1 MRRKN
6 TNQRHEAPICSA
18 LGKILILLLLLL
30 PVVPFFSYY
39 PVMKLGADHSMNFEL
54 SLPLIWLVI
63 FDAVAFVTLAA
74 LGLSKTRF
82 KTSRQNGSFW
92 GPNFPG
98 ISDRRIFLLTLFPFW
113 ATISILWSDNPLR
126 GILTAGIIWLLWF
139 AIFTIIS
146 LLPVVLLLLSAQ
158 SKSGSVRNK
167 SASSARK
174 ATTVD
179 DPTSRTAAQKLKHI
193 LLVIFLTTSV
203 LVSAFCWLQAI
214 LDIIGLGRA
223 DTLLCAGCTYR
234 SFGFP
239 HPSGFAIEPQFMGNL
254 LLAPALTALFLLVWR
269 GGELTK
275 GKRWLLRICATF
287 LTATLFFTFSRGA
300 IYAFIIA
307 LVILL
312 IWALVQK
319 RRQSA
324 KIQNWFALLLIPFI
338 AFGISLGAQGLF
350 AEFGPTSETFDSG
363 IAKSIHQLSLGI
375 VDLRSLAKL
384 PSANSPEQN
393 DRGVVVEGEVV
404 TAEPEE
410 EVFFEG
416 YVAESTDYRL
426 LLNRVAWNLWRSSP
440 QNILFGVGL
449 GAAGTAMHDFSPLEI
464 TSAKEIVQNEAF
476 SILLELGLVGIALLI
491 FEFLVI
497 FCPKLFSSKFLDGR
511 AAQGTKGQGSF
522 WSHPA
527 LPLLASLIVAYL
539 ITLNFFSGL
548 PNALQIYL
556 FPPLLYFIFSNYN
569 TGSQS
574 AKKRS

>member
-1 MRRKN
+1 M
-6 TNQRHEAPICSA
+6 
-18 LGKILILLLLLL
+18 ILLLLLL
-30 PVVPFFSYY
+30 PIVPFFSYY
-39 PVMKLGADHSMNFEL
+39 PVMKLGADRSMNFEL

-63 FDAVAFVTLAA
+63 FDAVAFATLVA

-82 KTSRQNGSFW
+82 KSLRQNGSFW
-92 GPNFPG
+92 GPNLPG

-126 GILTAGIIWLLWF
+126 GILTASIIWLLWF
-139 AIFTIIS
+139 AIFAIIS
-146 LLPVVLLLLSAQ
+146 LLPVVLLPLSVQGKPA
-158 SKSGSVRNK
+158 SARNK
-167 SASSARK
+167 SASSSRK
-174 ATTVD
+174 AAIVNK
-179 DPTSRTAAQKLKHI
+179 PTSCAPAQKFKYI
-193 LLVIFLTTSV
+193 LLIIFLTTSV

-214 LDIIGLGRA
+214 LDAIGLART

-254 LLAPALTALFLLVWR
+254 LLAPVLTALFLLVWL

-300 IYAFIIA
+300 IYAFMIA

-312 IWALVQK
+312 IWALAQK
-319 RRQSA
+319 RRESA
-324 KIQNWFALLLIPFI
+324 KIQNWFALLSIPFI

-350 AEFGPTSETFDSG
+350 AEFGPTSETFGSG

-375 VDLRSLAKL
+375 IDLRSLAKMS
-384 PSANSPEQN
+384 SANSPEQ
-393 DRGVVVEGEVV
+393 DDGTVTGGDEVA
-404 TAEPEE
+404 AEPEE
-410 EVFFEG
+410 GTFFEG

-440 QNILFGVGL
+440 QNMLFGVGL
-449 GAAGTAMHDFSPLEI
+449 GAAGTAMHEFSPFEV
-464 TSAKEIVQNEAF
+464 TSPKEIVQNEAF

-497 FCPKLFSSKFLDGR
+497 FYPKLFSTKFLDGR
-511 AAQGTKGQGSF
+511 AAQDAKGQESF

-556 FPPLLYFIFSNYN
+556 FPPLLYFIFNNYN
-569 TGSQS
+569 LRSQS
-574 AKKRS
+574 GKKRS